1 LELATRLREWTLA
14 AGVLFIVNDRPD
26 LAAIVGADGVHLGQD
41 DLPIAKVR
49 RIVGSNALIGVST
62 HSIEQARQAVLEGAD
77 YLGVGPV
84 FASNTKAFTE
94 FPGLDYVRKAAVE
107 IRTPWFAIGG
117 ISLDNIGE
125 VTTAGATRVAVSSA
139 IGAAAD
145 PASAAR
151 ELRARLQSNP

>member
-1 LELATRLREWTLA
+1 
-14 AGVLFIVNDRPD
+14 
-26 LAAIVGADGVHLGQD
+26 
-41 DLPIAKVR
+41 
-49 RIVGSNALIGVST
+49 VGSNALIGVST